1 MKLIVAVDEQWGIG
15 CKGQLLVTIPADMQ
29 HFKEKT
35 KGKVIVMGRE
45 TFESLPGSK
54 PLQGRIN
61 IVLTKNIKLH
71 WEGVTLCH
79 SLSQLFTA
87 LASYR
92 SEDIFIIGGE
102 SVYRQCL
109 PYCSEA
115 YVTKISNMHPADTC
129 FPNLD
134 SRPEW
139 QCIEESS
146 VQSYKDSTYRF
157 TTYIN
162 LEQRDW
168 REFGSDSFIQRIKK
182 TSC

>member
-1 MKLIVAVDEQWGIG
+1 MMKLIVAVDEQWGIG
-15 CKGQLLVTIPADMQ
+15 CNGQLLVTIPADMQ

-35 KGKVIVMGRE
+35 KGKVVVMGRG
-45 TFESLPGSK
+45 TFESLPGQK

-61 IVLTKNIKLH
+61 VVLTKNIKIH

-79 SLSQLFTA
+79 SLLQLFSS
-87 LASYR
+87 LSLYH

-115 YVTKISNMHPADTC
+115 YITKISKVHHADTC

-134 SRPEW
+134 KQSEW

-146 VQSYKDSTYRF
+146 VQSYKDITYRF
-157 TTYIN
+157 ATYKN
-162 LEQRDW
+162 LEQKDW
-168 REFGSDSFIQRIKK
+168 K
-182 TSC
+182 TKDR